1 MVCVCPPGTTGY
13 AAIECVK
20 VAVPE
25 VEEECE
31 VTEGF
36 IKMPNGTCVCDPL
49 RNLVPG
55 PNGTCICDPEKG
67 LIAGPSGV
75 CVSPVLLPECVS
87 NDDCPDDKYCNT
99 TCRDPCAERVCYP
112 NSECRATEHRAV
124 CACIRGH
131 AYKDEESGCVPEPP
145 PFRTDF
151 PRPDIVVNCLADGV
165 QVDIHIGTAGF
176 DGVLYVKGHSKDENC
191 RRVLDAKRDVGSID
205 YKVKSIYLI

>member
-1 MVCVCPPGTTGY
+1 
-13 AAIECVK
+13 
-20 VAVPE
+20 
-25 VEEECE
+25 
-31 VTEGF
+31 
-36 IKMPNGTCVCDPL
+36 MPNGTCVCDPL
-49 RNLVPG
+49 RNLVSG

-67 LIAGPSGV
+67 LVEGPSGV
-75 CVSPVLLPECVS
+75 CVSPILLPECVS

-131 AYKDEESGCVPEPP
+131 AYKDDESGCIPEPP

-205 YKVKSIYLI
+205 YKV